1 MYEYRLRVQ
10 MSDESLQIDEGLFAL
25 FEKAAAE
32 ANSRKN
38 AAQKGRSFKIL
49 ERLDDH
55 HVLVSLRSNDEVT
68 PTRAL
73 SALSRSMIALDLE
86 GRLEGHC
93 HRGCVLKAELIEGGK
108 EGVTILSDV
117 QLLQEITEMLFG
129 RTSLNNRDKALAKE
143 AAEAIREEVLRYLNQ
158 KSVSGR

>member
-1 MYEYRLRVQ
+1 

-25 FEKAAAE
+25 FEKAATE

-93 HRGCVLKAELIEGGK
+93 HRGCVLKA
-108 EGVTILSDV
+108 
-117 QLLQEITEMLFG
+117 
-129 RTSLNNRDKALAKE
+129 LAKE

-158 KSVSGR
+158 KNVSGR